1 MFVGADEQI
10 MGFGFRVQGKADQ
23 SAMRLIDRPTDCR
36 DYKKVAIGKF
46 FRIILTKQNRLFF
59 NGQNKHHTI
68 ARMCDDLNSWVDAF
82 HEITSLFPL
91 EAGDKIIDCD
101 GGQHFIIVC
110 TEKGKVYCSGYKMW
124 NYVSSDVRQG
134 GGEEA
139 FEMKLTP
146 GVGDIPTGKEWGAER
161 VWGQKNN
168 KNCYAL
174 LYNKANPEEK
184 LSVAIGAPS
193 HLGAG
198 EDVSN
203 DEKWHAIKLK
213 DDRYIVDIAGKHQYT
228 VAIDNKGDV
237 WEWGQYNSNQPNKDG
252 EGEEKL
258 FETFDGSEPAGKKP
272 KQFVWL
278 RKRHLSATRV
288 TAFRAG
294 TIIEVKNDETG
305 RISYYSNK
313 EASDDQLRGA
323 GFKVAYGEK
332 WGELENWC
340 NDGQGLVDFCS
351 ATQATFTIKKMAIS
365 IPPSIV
371 PNKPEDR
378 RLTHFFKKQ
387 NGQWEVLD

>member
-174 LYNKANPEEK
+174 LYNKAVPEEK

-198 EDVSN
+198 EEVSN

-213 DDRYIVDIAGKHQYT
+213 EDRYIVDIAGKHQYT

-323 GFKVAYGEK
+323 GFKV
-332 WGELENWC
+332 
-340 NDGQGLVDFCS
+340 
-351 ATQATFTIKKMAIS
+351 
-365 IPPSIV
+365 
-371 PNKPEDR
+371 
-378 RLTHFFKKQ
+378 
-387 NGQWEVLD
+387 